1 MFSILFLGDSR
12 AFLASR
18 SRFSRKKPARRK
30 TWTGTFVC
38 LADHNQTK
46 VPCQEEKVCLQRA
59 GLGVKKIT
67 FDSEASESE
76 VDSVITGES
85 GFKKLE
91 GCGGYELLHC
101 RSNCR
106 NLSKIDVSWDV
117 KSLKTVVGGQSKIYI
132 RPIQTSLELQFE
144 NEEANT
150 SNIKFPCMICGVEFN
165 VRDLREHANT
175 CLKTDN
181 PTDNEVVNKDT
192 TFETPFEIN
201 MPLDLNNLEFFSA
214 DLSDTVQIESSAEK
228 STQQVD
234 SPTETAST
242 FSGIEN
248 HQQNEQS
255 EIQKITE
262 SCIEGI
268 SSQEITD
275 PIHGLRFL
283 QTKIVTGR
291 KLDLEEEDLESG
303 LTCADCSTNYI
314 IVDRN
319 HILSTGMDEIKEL
332 NDLRLTL
339 EVQFYG
345 EVRKNY

>member
-1 MFSILFLGDSR
+1 
-12 AFLASR
+12 
-18 SRFSRKKPARRK
+18 
-30 TWTGTFVC
+30 
-38 LADHNQTK
+38 
-46 VPCQEEKVCLQRA
+46 
-59 GLGVKKIT
+59 
-67 FDSEASESE
+67 
-76 VDSVITGES
+76 
-85 GFKKLE
+85 
-91 GCGGYELLHC
+91 
-101 RSNCR
+101 
-106 NLSKIDVSWDV
+106 
-117 KSLKTVVGGQSKIYI
+117 
-132 RPIQTSLELQFE
+132 
-144 NEEANT
+144 
-150 SNIKFPCMICGVEFN
+150 MICGVEFI

-255 EIQKITE
+255 EIQTITE

-345 EVRKNY
+345 ENAEDYGGPRKEFFSLILPELKAKYFEPVRDWISLSEYETAGKIIAFCLLQNGKLPRILDVNTLAELFEDSPRGVLSAFAKGLDSLGIFQVQVFYSK